1 LHSEERLGMGCCCSK
16 KAKNLEQGDGKGDFI
31 AKQNVTVWEYHSDGP
46 PDGKLVAKDAK
57 LECLADEGAWW
68 KMKCGNTTGY
78 AAKYYFV
85 HKDFD
90 EDYKKE
96 PWYFGD
102 MPREEAVHLL
112 GDNANPDGSF
122 LVRHT
127 TRQGGMDVL
136 SLKYYNTKDEAGGY
150 KYMNYNVKKEGDK
163 FYFTKKKMFAKLSE
177 LITFCMENR
186 TEEVATKLTNICLIP
201 NPHSDPGF
209 EFSMLDYDSLRV
221 PYTEIVLG
229 KELGSGQFGKVY
241 AATFRGNLQVAVK
254 QLKVENEEEGA
265 KALEE
270 FFSEL
275 NTLKRL
281 NHPNLVQL
289 FAYIVDQTKGNFMIQ
304 EFMAEG
310 DLKNYLQK
318 WKKEPQRMK
327 QVPKMWSKLLA
338 WQIEVARGMERL
350 ESLNIVHRDLAARN
364 VLLDKFGRAKVA
376 DFGLAVTP
384 TEERQQKGE
393 KLPVKWTSP
402 EALFKQKFT
411 TMSDVWAFG
420 ILMFE
425 ILTIGENPYR
435 YSNVKNRDYKE
446 KLKKEF
452 EEYNKTRIKD
462 EWGLRCKDPLLVNEY
477 QLEIFPVLNVNK
489 DDFKAVT
496 KVMKSCWDIE
506 PADRPSFREVVN
518 QLEGMKSYYDEN

>member
-1 LHSEERLGMGCCCSK
+1 MGGCCSK
-16 KAKNLEQGDGKGDFI
+16 KVDLELGDGKGDFI
-31 AKQNVTVWEYHSDGP
+31 AKQNVTVWEYPDDGP
-46 PDGKLVAKDAK
+46 NGNKVAKDAR
-57 LECLADEGAWW
+57 LECLEDEGTWW

-78 AAKYYFV
+78 AAKYYFI

-102 MPREEAVHLL
+102 MTREEAEHLL

-136 SLKYYNTKDEAGGY
+136 SLKFFNTRDETGGY
-150 KYMNYNVKKEGDK
+150 KYKNYNVKKEREK
-163 FYFTKKKMFAKLSE
+163 FYFTKKNRFEKLSD
-177 LITFCMENR
+177 LINFCMDNKAEGV
-186 TEEVATKLTNICLIP
+186 ETKLTNICLIP

-221 PYTEIVLG
+221 PYTEIALG
-229 KELGSGQFGKVY
+229 RELGSGQFGKVY
-241 AATFRGNLQVAVK
+241 EATFRGNLKVAVK
-254 QLKVENEEEGA
+254 QLKVENEDEGA

-289 FAYIVDQTKGNFMIQ
+289 FAYIVDKDHGNFMIQ

-310 DLKNYLQK
+310 DLKCYLKK
-318 WKKEPQRMK
+318 WKEQPVKMK
-327 QVPKMWSKLLA
+327 QVPKLWSKLLS

-350 ESLNIVHRDLAARN
+350 ESLDIVHRDLAARN
-364 VLLDKFGRAKVA
+364 VLLDQFGRAKVA

-384 TEERQQKGE
+384 SEERQQKGE

-435 YSNVKNRDYKE
+435 YCNVKNRDYKE
-446 KLKKEF
+446 KLKAEF
-452 EEYNKTRIKD
+452 EEYNKTGQKN

-477 QLEIFPVLNVNK
+477 QLDVFPVLDVSR
-489 DDFKAVT
+489 DDFKALT

-506 PADRPSFREVVN
+506 PADRPSFRDIVN
-518 QLEGMKSYYDEN
+518 QLDGMKSYYDEN

>member
-1 LHSEERLGMGCCCSK
+1 M
-16 KAKNLEQGDGKGDFI
+16 Q
-31 AKQNVTVWEYHSDGP
+31 
-46 PDGKLVAKDAK
+46 
-57 LECLADEGAWW
+57 
-68 KMKCGNTTGY
+68 CGNTTGY

-96 PWYFGD
+96 PWFF
-102 MPREEAVHLL
+102 

-136 SLKYYNTKDEAGGY
+136 SLKYFNTRGAAGGY
-150 KYMNYNVKKEGDK
+150 KYKNYNVKKEGDK
-163 FYFTKKKMFAKLSE
+163 FYFTKKKMFPRLAD
-177 LITFCMENR
+177 LINFCMENR

-209 EFSMLDYDSLRV
+209 DYSMQDYDSLRV

-229 KELGSGQFGKVY
+229 KKLGQGQFGEVY
-241 AATFRGNLQVAVK
+241 SATFRGNLQVAVK

-289 FAYIVDQTKGNFMIQ
+289 FAYIVDQDNGNFMIQ

-310 DLKNYLQK
+310 DLKNYLKK
-318 WKKEPQRMK
+318 WKEHPEKMK
-327 QVPKMWSKLLA
+327 QVSKLWSKLLS

-364 VLLDKFGRAKVA
+364 VLLDQFGRAKVA

-393 KLPVKWTSP
+393 KLPVMWTSP

-425 ILTIGENPYR
+425 ILTVGENPYYQHR
-435 YSNVKNRDYKE
+435 IKNKDYRDRM
-446 KLKKEF
+446 KKEF
-452 EEYNKTRIKD
+452 EEYNKTGRKD
-462 EWGLRCKDPLLVNEY
+462 EWGLRCKDPLLVNEW
-477 QLEIFPVLNVNK
+477 QLEIFPVLDVNK
-489 DDFKAVT
+489 NDFKAVT

-506 PADRPSFREVVN
+506 PNDRPSFREVVN
-518 QLEGMKSYYDEN
+518 QLEGMKSYY